1 MASSS
6 APDQELKT
14 AFAELQSKMV
24 ENKQKIKFHDLQIEN
39 LKRSITHSTLTD
51 TEITQLPKE
60 TKVRW
65 SCPGLCGQLI
75 MLLLQVYESVGRMFL
90 LSDIGTVKT
99 GLNNKSEALKEKI
112 HILNG
117 NKEYLERQIKEQENN
132 LRELITAK
140 KNAN

>member
-6 APDQELKT
+6 APDQELKA

-60 TKVRW
+60 TKVCWKCLGVARN
-65 SCPGLCGQLI
+65 I
-75 MLLLQVYESVGRMFL
+75 IFFIQVYESVGRMFL

-140 KNAN
+140 KAAN

>member
-6 APDQELKT
+6 APDQELKA

-24 ENKQKIKFHDLQIEN
+24 ENKQKIKLHDLQIEN

-60 TKVRW
+60 TKV
-65 SCPGLCGQLI
+65 
-75 MLLLQVYESVGRMFL
+75 YESVGRMFL
-90 LSDIGTVKT
+90 LSDIGTVKA
-99 GLNNKSEALKEKI
+99 GLNNKSESLKEKI

>member
-6 APDQELKT
+6 APDQELKA

-60 TKVRW
+60 TKVCW
-65 SCPGLCGQLI
+65 PCPLSVSIVHHCVV
-75 MLLLQVYESVGRMFL
+75 QVYESVGRMFL

-99 GLNNKSEALKEKI
+99 GLNNKSEGLKEKI